1 MCVSVPKDFFL
12 GLISYTFY
20 VTVSL
25 FLFILR
31 SRITRPSHKWLR
43 KTIIVVSN
51 YTHDAS
57 YPRDMIAQIIKIV
70 YPILC

>member
-25 FLFILR
+25 LFLSLLSLFL
-31 SRITRPSHKWLR
+31 SLYPALSSH
-43 KTIIVVSN
+43 TFQS
-51 YTHDAS
+51 
-57 YPRDMIAQIIKIV
+57 
-70 YPILC
+70 